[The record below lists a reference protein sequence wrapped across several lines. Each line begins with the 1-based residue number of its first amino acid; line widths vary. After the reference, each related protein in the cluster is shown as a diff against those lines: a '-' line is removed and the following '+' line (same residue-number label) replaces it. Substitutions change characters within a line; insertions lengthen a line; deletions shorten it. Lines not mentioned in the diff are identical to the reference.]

1 MENILKI
8 SEAAS
13 LALHAVAYLADR
25 TNEKLS
31 NKDIAAAIKV
41 SEAHL
46 SKVMQRL
53 NKAGIVRSIRGPKG
67 GFTLAKDPV
76 ETRLLDVYEA
86 IEGPLPNNYCLI
98 GSPVCAG
105 DKCILG
111 DLLGNLNNEVR
122 DYLEK
127 TRLSDLTEVFGEEE
141 QCIA

>member
-13 LALHAVAYLADR
+13 LALHAVVYLADR
-25 TNEKLS
+25 TNEKLT

-53 NKAGIVRSIRGPKG
+53 AKAGIVTSNRGPKG

-86 IEGPLPNNYCLI
+86 IEGPLPSGYCLI
-98 GSPVCAG
+98 GSPVCGG

-111 DLLGNLNNEVR
+111 DLLRNLNNEVR
-122 DYLEK
+122 FYLEN

>member
-25 TNEKLS
+25 TGEKLS
-31 NKDIAAAIKV
+31 NKDIAAAIRV

-53 NKAGIVRSIRGPKG
+53 NKAGIVTSNRGPKG
-67 GFTLAKDPV
+67 GFTLAKDPG

-86 IEGPLPNNYCLI
+86 IEGPLPNGYCLA

-111 DLLGNLNNEVR
+111 DLLRNLNNEVR
-122 DYLEK
+122 DYLEN
-127 TRLSDLTEVFGEEE
+127 TRLSDLTDVFGEEE